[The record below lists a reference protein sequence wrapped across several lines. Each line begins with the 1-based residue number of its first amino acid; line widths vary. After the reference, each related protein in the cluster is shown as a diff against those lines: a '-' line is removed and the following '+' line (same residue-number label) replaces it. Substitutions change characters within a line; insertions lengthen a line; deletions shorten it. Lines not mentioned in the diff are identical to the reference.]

1 MGVVGKTGA
10 VFLLRVMLP
19 DRPGTLG
26 AVASALG
33 EAQAD
38 IDAVEIVEKAHG
50 YAIDDF
56 MLTVPDDAQPD
67 ALISACAGLA
77 DVEVLWVSQYPQ
89 HWRLLSDT
97 TVWEEM
103 VSEPDKAETILLAAA
118 PAVFH
123 CTWAMLIDPEGRLL
137 ASTELAPTE
146 LTPTELGAPFG
157 DLSAPH
163 VGDLPPGWLNG
174 WGEHAYAVAP
184 FTSSRNALVIARPGP
199 EFRRAELVRLR
210 HLTLMPD
217 LRVPVA

>member
-1 MGVVGKTGA
+1 
-10 VFLLRVMLP
+10 MLP

-33 EAQAD
+33 AAHAD

-56 MLTVPDDAQPD
+56 MLTVPDEAQPD
-67 ALISACAGLA
+67 SLISACAGLA

-97 TVWEEM
+97 SVWEEM
-103 VSEPDKAETILLAAA
+103 VAEPDRAEKILLEAA

-123 CTWAMLIDPEGRLL
+123 CTWAILVDPEGNLL
-137 ASTELAPTE
+137 AATDLAPTE
-146 LTPTELGAPFG
+146 LPVTCPDTAPFG
-157 DLSAPH
+157 DLTEPH
-163 VGDLPPGWLNG
+163 VGDLPMGWLDG
-174 WGEHAYAVAP
+174 WGEHSYAAAP
-184 FTSSRNALVIARPGP
+184 FRGSRNAIVVARPGP

>member
-1 MGVVGKTGA
+1 
-10 VFLLRVMLP
+10 MLP
-19 DRPGTLG
+19 DHPGTLG

-33 EAQAD
+33 AAHAD

-50 YAIDDF
+50 YVIDDF

-67 ALISACAGLA
+67 SLISACAGLP

-97 TVWEEM
+97 SVWEEM
-103 VSEPDKAETILLAAA
+103 VSEPDQAETILLEAA

-123 CTWAMLIDPEGRLL
+123 CTWAVLVDRHGNLL
-137 ASTELAPTE
+137 GSTDLAPTE
-146 LTPTELGAPFG
+146 LTRSQLGATPFG
-157 DLSAPH
+157 DLNTPH
-163 VGDLPPGWLNG
+163 VGDLTMGWLDG
-174 WGEHAYAVAP
+174 WGEHSYAVAP
-184 FTSSRNALVIARPGP
+184 FRGSRNAIVVARPGP